1 MEIIDTTLREGL
13 QSPLWD
19 DYGKYYP
26 STEEKVEIFTA
37 LVRYGVRYFE
47 VFSPAISSREKED
60 LGEIIARKERLTKE
74 TKCPIFI
81 FVHSRCHPKDIE
93 EALQFKIDGLN
104 FYIGTSAVSQKFNH
118 SKRLKE
124 IIAAVKPMLSGLRKN
139 YPGLQLRFSG
149 EDAFRTADQE
159 LFLIYDKLSDVVDRF
174 GLPDT
179 VGTATPEEVGKR
191 IALFKNRYSQIFLEG
206 HFHNDRGLALANSLA
221 AIEANIDFVQ
231 TSILGFGERSGITSL
246 TALLFNLF
254 LQGEKL
260 TGFDL
265 SASYS
270 LNVLLAGVMKMQVP
284 AAEPISLTN
293 RTHSAGVHTQAV
305 LKNSA
310 VYEGHPWEKFG
321 VTEQR
326 LLLGQLSGR
335 HIIHYFLTEILNF
348 VGVTKEMVEELTPEF
363 KKRAAKLPKGETP
376 RQLLEKIA
384 MEYGLAK
391 KEKPATHFEKL
402 NGDGSVDKREVDR

>member
-47 VFSPAISSREKED
+47 IFSPAVSTREKED
-60 LGEIIARKERLTKE
+60 LGEIIACKEKLVKE
-74 TKCPIFI
+74 TKSPIFI
-81 FVHSRCHPKDIE
+81 FIHSRCHPKDIE
-93 EALQFKIDGLN
+93 EALRFKIDGLN
-104 FYIGTSAVSQKFNH
+104 FYIGTSTISQKFNH
-118 SKRLKE
+118 SKKLKE
-124 IIAAVKPMLSGLRKN
+124 IIATVKPMLSGLRKN
-139 YPGLQLRFSG
+139 YPRLQLRFSG

-159 LFLIYDKLSDVVDRF
+159 LFLIYDKLSGVVDRF

-179 VGTATPEEVGKR
+179 VGTATPEEVRKR
-191 IALFKNRYSQIFLEG
+191 IALFKNRYPRIFFEG

-221 AIEANIDFVQ
+221 AIETKIDFIQ
-231 TSILGFGERSGITSL
+231 TSILGLGERSGITSL

-254 LQGEKL
+254 LQGKKL
-260 TGFDL
+260 TDFDL

-270 LNVLLAGVMKMQVP
+270 LNVLLAGIMKMQVP

-305 LKNSA
+305 LRNKA
-310 VYEGHPWEKFG
+310 VYEGHPWAKFG

-326 LLLGQLSGR
+326 LLLGPLSGK

-348 VGVTKEMVEELTPEF
+348 VGITEEIVEQLTPEF
-363 KKRAAKLPKGETP
+363 KKRAVKLPKGKTP

-384 MEYGLAK
+384 TEYGLVR
-391 KEKPATHFEKL
+391 KEKLATHFEKL
-402 NGDGSVDKREVDR
+402 NGNGSVDKRGAAG